1 MPRRKKQEKGIV
13 HFIGGFLV
21 YFFGAVYWLLE
32 NLVKL
37 LGFAAKQG
45 HKQAKKVAKKRAI
58 KQQEAKR
65 PKTRAKYRS
74 FKEIKKVKGTS
85 NKFESN
91 LLSKESTIGIIL
103 GARGSGKSA
112 IGMKML
118 ENFKVKTD
126 KNVYAM
132 GFKAKDL
139 PNWINSVDNVDQIE
153 NDSVVLIDEGGIT
166 FSSRKSMSNANQL
179 LSELL
184 MIARH
189 KNLSVLF
196 ITQNSSNLEIN
207 ALRQAD
213 FLVLKQSSL
222 LQKDFERKIIKDI
235 YKKVENE
242 FEKFEDDKGA
252 TYIHSDKFKGF
263 VSNELPSFWSQ
274 KVSKAFK

>member
-1 MPRRKKQEKGIV
+1 MSRKKQPKGITY
-13 HFIGGFLV
+13 FIGGFLI
-21 YFFGAVYWLLE
+21 YFFGAIYWLLK

-37 LGFAAKQG
+37 FGFAIKQG
-45 HKQAKKVAKKRAI
+45 HKQAKKAKTKVKTKAS
-58 KQQEAKR
+58 KGSA
-65 PKTRAKYRS
+65 KTRAKYNAL
-74 FKEIKKVKGTS
+74 KEVKKIKGNS

-91 LLSKESTIGIIL
+91 LLEKESTIGIIL
-103 GARGSGKSA
+103 GARGAGKSA
-112 IGMKML
+112 VGMKLL
-118 ENFKVKTD
+118 ENFKAKTG

-132 GFKAKDL
+132 GFKAKNL
-139 PNWINSVDNVDQIE
+139 PNWISVVNNIEQIK
-153 NDSVVLIDEGGIT
+153 NDSVVLIDEGGIS
-166 FSSRKSMSNANQL
+166 FSSRKSMSSSNQL

-213 FLVLKQSSL
+213 FLVLKHSSL

-235 YKKVENE
+235 YKSVNKD
-242 FEKFEDDKGA
+242 FEKYSDDKTI

-263 VSNELPSFWSQ
+263 VANDLPSFWSSS
-274 KVSKAFK
+274 VSKSFK